1 MLSENEYTPNDEVFT
16 LYMRRY
22 ARNHIPA
29 PQLPHP
35 PQQPAGPSIPP
46 NPRVSGANQ
55 EDNKD
60 DESSD
65 SDEPPSY

>member
-1 MLSENEYTPNDEVFT
+1 MLSENEYTPNEEVFT

-22 ARNHIPA
+22 ARNHIPG
-29 PQLPHP
+29 PQLPQP
-35 PQQPAGPSIPP
+35 PQQPAGPS
-46 NPRVSGANQ
+46 NSRVSGANQ

>member
-1 MLSENEYTPNDEVFT
+1 MLSENEYTPNEEVFT

-29 PQLPHP
+29 PQP
-35 PQQPAGPSIPP
+35 PQQPASPSNPP
-46 NPRVSGANQ
+46 NLRVSDANQ
-55 EDNKD
+55 KDNKD